1 MNARHALATILTAA
15 ALGLTACTG
24 APSNDSPAT
33 STVTE
38 TADTT
43 TAPDPAPAPASD
55 DTTQAI
61 VDYSW
66 AQQTEDDKDAMCF
79 GLALY
84 GTSWGAKQMRIGAGD
99 ESVDWDR
106 AAVLVQQKCAQR

>member
-1 MNARHALATILTAA
+1 MNARHALAAILAA
-15 ALGLTACTG
+15 VVLALTACTST
-24 APSNDSPAT
+24 PDSIDNPAT
-33 STVTE
+33 TTVIE

-43 TAPDPAPAPASD
+43 TAPAPAPASD

-61 VDYSW
+61 VDLSW

-84 GTSWGAKQMRIGAGD
+84 GTSWGAEQMRIGAGD
-99 ESVDWDR
+99 ESVDWDQ
-106 AAVLVQQKCAQR
+106 AAQLVQQKCAQR